1 MLERTLALRTSEG
14 SMPTFLVHPER
25 HGPHP
30 VVLVMMDGLGMREAL
45 RDQARRLASV
55 GYYVMLPDLYYRA
68 GLVEPID
75 RNAPD
80 AMDRIM
86 ALVQSVTAAK
96 AMAEA
101 AVCLD
106 FAAQDPAARSGP
118 VGVMGYCMGGRL
130 SVVAAQALGKRVAA
144 AAAIHPG
151 FSNNWLES
159 LLASDLGQISAEL
172 YVGAADDD
180 PTFTA
185 EQRAQ
190 LHSALKSRSVTV
202 EMELHKDG
210 VHGFGVPGERYQ
222 REHAERAWERIHALF
237 RRRLL
242 AG

>member
-1 MLERTLALRTSEG
+1 
-14 SMPTFLVHPER
+14 MPVFVVHPER

-45 RDQARRLASV
+45 RDQARRLASA

-68 GLVEPID
+68 EPAAPID

-86 ALVQSVTAAK
+86 ALVHSVTAEK

-101 AVCLD
+101 AACLD
-106 FAAQDPAARSGP
+106 HAAQDPAARRGP
-118 VGVMGYCMGGRL
+118 AGVMGYCMGGRL
-130 SVVAAQALGKRVAA
+130 AVVATQALGERVAA

-151 FSNNWLES
+151 FGSGWLES
-159 LLASDLGQISAEL
+159 LLASDLGQISAEI
-172 YVGAADDD
+172 YVGAADND

-190 LHSALKSRSVTV
+190 LHSALQSRSIRF
-202 EMELHKDG
+202 EIELHTNG
-210 VHGFGVPGERYQ
+210 VHGFGVPGDRYQ
-222 REHAERAWERIHALF
+222 REPAERAWERIHALF

-242 AG
+242 T

>member
-1 MLERTLALRTSEG
+1 VQENTLALRAADG
-14 SMPTFLVHPER
+14 SMPVFVVHPER

-68 GLVEPID
+68 RLAEPID
-75 RNAPD
+75 RSAPD

-86 ALVQSVTAAK
+86 ALVRSVTAEK

-101 AVCLD
+101 ALCLD
-106 FAAQDPAARSGP
+106 HAARDSAARGGP
-118 VGVMGYCMGGRL
+118 AGVMGYCMGGRL
-130 SVVAAQALGKRVAA
+130 SVVAAQVLGSRVAA

-151 FSNNWLES
+151 FGNGWLES
-159 LLASDLGQISAEL
+159 LLASDLSQISAEI
-172 YVGAADDD
+172 YVGAADND
-180 PTFTA
+180 PTFTP

-190 LHSALKSRSVTV
+190 LHSALKSHSVTF
-202 EMELHKDG
+202 EIELHKDAL
-210 VHGFGVPGERYQ
+210 HGFGVPGERHQ

-242 AG
+242 SG

>member
-1 MLERTLALRTSEG
+1 MLESIVKLQTPDGT
-14 SMPTFLVHPER
+14 MPVFSVHPER

-30 VVLVMMDGLGMREAL
+30 VALVMMDGLGMREAL

-68 GLVEPID
+68 GLSEPID

-86 ALVQSVTAAK
+86 ALVASVTAEK

-101 AVCLD
+101 VLCLD
-106 FAAQDPAARSGP
+106 HAAKDSTALRGPA
-118 VGVMGYCMGGRL
+118 GVMGYCMGGRL
-130 SVVAAQALGKRVAA
+130 AIVAAQALGERVAA

-151 FSNNWLES
+151 FGGGWLES
-159 LLASDLGQISAEL
+159 LLSSDLRRISAEI
-172 YVGAADDD
+172 YIGAADDD

-185 EQRAQ
+185 EQREQ
-190 LHSALKSRSVTV
+190 LRRALESRSVNF
-202 EMELHKDG
+202 EIELHRKG
-210 VHGFGVPGERYQ
+210 VHGFGVPGDRYQ

-237 RRRLL
+237 RRRLPSV
-242 AG
+242 

>member
-1 MLERTLALRTSEG
+1 MLERTLTLQTPDGR
-14 SMPTFLVHPER
+14 MPTFVVHPER
-25 HGPHP
+25 DGPHP
-30 VVLVMMDGLGMREAL
+30 VVLLMMDGLGMREAL
-45 RDQARRLASV
+45 RDQARRLASA

-86 ALVQSVTAAK
+86 ALVQSVTADK

-101 AVCLD
+101 ALCLD
-106 FAAQDPAARSGP
+106 LAARDPDARRGP

-130 SVVAAQALGKRVAA
+130 AVVAAQALGQRVAA

-159 LLASDLGQISAEL
+159 LLASDLRQISAEI
-172 YVGAADDD
+172 YVGAADND

-190 LHSALKSRSVTV
+190 LHAALKAHSVNV
-202 EMELHKDG
+202 ELELHKDG
-210 VHGFGVPGERYQ
+210 IHGFGVPGDRHQ

-237 RRRLL
+237 RRRL
-242 AG
+242 AS